1 MGFWVEQTQGLL
13 QKWEARARGLRPRM
27 EISREGLMLG
37 AGTVLAG
44 IARDERGR
52 PRLALDDEPRAL
64 ALLAAAYGRPVEPH
78 VLAKMRRAAELW
90 NDGDKA
96 LAHIQ
101 LTYASLPPCEEEQA
115 LRLFVADETHRSR
128 SHAPDSE
135 DAKV

>member
-1 MGFWVEQTQGLL
+1 MPVWRETNGA
-13 QKWEARARGLRPRM
+13 AR
-27 EISREGLMLG
+27 
-37 AGTVLAG
+37 VLAL
-44 IARDERGR
+44 ADEG
-52 PRLALDDEPRAL
+52 RAL
-64 ALLAAAYGRPVEPH
+64 ALVATAFDRPVEPH
-78 VLAKMRRAAELW
+78 ILAKMRRAAELW

-96 LAHIQ
+96 LAHIH